1 MSVSKE
7 EIIQLLR
14 EKPLIASIRDDAG
27 FAAAL
32 KSDIPV
38 IFLLNSTILT
48 IEEQC
53 RQLAAAGKQVFVHI
67 DLVEGLA
74 PVPVAVDYI
83 AKVTHPAGVLTTHSS
98 IIKRATELGLC
109 AIQRIFMLDGVA
121 LQRAKRNIAKSRP
134 DLIELLPGMMPSIVK
149 RFTDYS
155 SIPVIAGG
163 LLTQEADI
171 KNALEA
177 GAVGVSSTNP
187 ALWGVEFPVS
197 GAGNESLENG

>member
-1 MSVSKE
+1 MRASKE
-7 EIIQLLR
+7 EIVRLLR

-32 KSDIPV
+32 ESDIPV
-38 IFLLNSTILT
+38 VFLLNSTILT

-53 RQLAAAGKQVFVHI
+53 RQLSAAGKQVFVHI

-83 AKVTHPAGVLTTHSS
+83 AKVTNPAGVLTTHSS
-98 IIKRATELGLC
+98 IIKRTTELGLC

-134 DLIELLPGMMPSIVK
+134 DLLEILPGMMPAIVK
-149 RFTDYS
+149 RLTEYT

-163 LLTQEADI
+163 LLTRGVDI
-171 KNALEA
+171 ENALEA